1 MKKRVFSLLLA
12 AILVVM
18 TVMPAAAYEV
28 PGQYDET
35 FYATLDSYGALV
47 KGSVVKSYRL
57 GDSRTV
63 TDYGVYD
70 RVVNLTDRSVPAIS
84 DGKVVFTAEDSAD
97 GKFYFQGD
105 TAKPFE
111 TLPWKLAVSYRLNG
125 APIRAEELAGK
136 TGLVEILLDVTP
148 NEKANTYGKNNLV
161 LTAATAFS
169 DDDIT
174 SLEAPGA
181 EVQLVGNLRTVLFM
195 VLPGEEQHFSIRVG
209 ADAFESA
216 GLIFLAV
223 PATLEQLEQVADLR
237 ELKDEAEKDFD
248 DIDLSLAD
256 FLDSFEGMNDSL
268 KATADGLDALNSV
281 RGSMSAG
288 KGGVYTSADAA
299 LSDLDALAAALGGMD
314 QYLDTADS
322 AVSEVKDA
330 LDTAADSML
339 ALRPVVE
346 EGKTLIKQTQGDV
359 AALQALLKDAESLN
373 TPENRGKLTAVT
385 NDLAEVEKRLP
396 GLSRELN
403 DLQRHLLRMEE
414 LSAVKTEELTGAI
427 VLQLNDDGTFRI
439 LEKKSGKD
447 DPNYAKQMTLQEL
460 QENLANAQK
469 VAAAYEQTVKD
480 TIRQKI
486 EEQVKVIAPEKVQ
499 EAVAAQTAAAG
510 RELTAE
516 EIAAITQQVTAQV
529 TEQVKGPV
537 TEAVTKEL
545 TLPVFL
551 LKAGLAKNEEEA
563 AALTAKLRQA
573 QQLAE
578 AHAQELDQLQQGL
591 NVVNATLPLVN
602 RRIREVN
609 DLLYSIAQPTADM
622 LNELKWICN
631 TVTEKKLAEDL
642 SATGDVLTDL
652 LGKLEKHN
660 GDGGALLDDL
670 NDAGGLLSQT
680 GTRLEGLLDGLE
692 ALDAASNAYDPQ
704 LHGALEQVKVLS
716 QDTQAALNGAS
727 QFLGTAERFL
737 KQNGTGLDR
746 ATEQSLSALAGALR
760 QATRGMDSTESARNT
775 KDGLR
780 DLIDEKWNDYTGDL
794 NNLLLI
800 DTNAPAVSMTDS
812 RNPAPGSVQYVM
824 RTQEIRVKEAEEDT
838 AVAAQQKDARS
849 LWQRIADLFVGIW
862 QDFIGLF
869 QKK

>member
-1 MKKRVFSLLLA
+1 MKKRVLSLLLA
-12 AILVVM
+12 VVLVVM
-18 TVMPAAAYEV
+18 AGMPAVAYEV
-28 PGQYDET
+28 PSQYDET
-35 FYATLDSYGALV
+35 FYATLDPYGALV

-57 GDSRTV
+57 GDARTI

-70 RVVNLTDRSVPAIS
+70 QVVNLTDHSVPAIS
-84 DGKVVFTAEDSAD
+84 NGKVVFTAEDSAD

-105 TAKPFE
+105 TTKPFE
-111 TLPWKLAVSYRLNG
+111 TLPWKLAVSYKLNG

-148 NEKANTYGKNNLV
+148 NEKANDYGKNNLV

-209 ADAFESA
+209 TDSFESA

-223 PATLEQLEQVADLR
+223 SATLEQLEQITDLR

-248 DIDLSLAD
+248 DIDLSLSD

-288 KGGVYTSADAA
+288 KGGVYASADAA
-299 LSDLDALAAALGGMD
+299 LSDLDALVAALGGMD

-322 AVSEVKDA
+322 AVTDVKDA
-330 LDTAADSML
+330 LDAAADSML

-346 EGKTLIKQTQGDV
+346 EGKTLIQQTQRDV

-396 GLSRELN
+396 GLIKAIN
-403 DLQRHLLRMEE
+403 DLQRNLLRIDE

-427 VLQLNDDGTFRI
+427 VLQFNDDGTFQI

-447 DPNYAKQMTLQEL
+447 DPNYARQMTLQEL

-469 VAAAYEQTVKD
+469 IAVAYEQAVKD
-480 TIRQKI
+480 TIRQQT
-486 EEQVKVIAPEKVQ
+486 EEQVKTIVPGKVQ
-499 EAVAAQTAAAG
+499 EAVAAQAAAAG

-516 EIAAITQQVTAQV
+516 EINAITEQVTAQV
-529 TEQVKGPV
+529 TEQVTAQV
-537 TEAVTKEL
+537 TAAVTTEL

-551 LKAGLAKNEEEA
+551 IKAGLAKTEQEA
-563 AALTAKLRQA
+563 AAMEKKLRQA
-573 QQLAE
+573 QRLAE
-578 AHAQELDQLQQGL
+578 THAQELDQLQQGL

-602 RRIREVN
+602 SRIDEVN
-609 DLLYSIAQPTADM
+609 DLLYSITQPTADI

-631 TVTEKKLAEDL
+631 TVTHENLADDL
-642 SATGDVLTDL
+642 GAAGGVLTDL

-670 NDAGGLLSQT
+670 NDAGSLLSQAS
-680 GTRLEGLLDGLE
+680 TRLEGLLDGLE
-692 ALDAASNAYDPQ
+692 ALDAASDTYDPQ
-704 LHGALEQVKVLS
+704 LHGALEQMKTLS
-716 QDTQAALNGAS
+716 QDTQAALDGAS
-727 QFLGTAERFL
+727 QFLGTTEDFL

-746 ATEQSLSALAGALR
+746 ATEQSLSALSGALR
-760 QATRGMDSTESARNT
+760 QAARGMGSTESARNT
-775 KDGLR
+775 QNDLH
-780 DLIDEKWNDYTGDL
+780 DLIDEKWNDHTGEI
-794 NNLLLI
+794 NNLLLM
-800 DTNAPAVSMTDS
+800 DANAPAVSMTDS

-824 RTQEIRVKEAEEDT
+824 RTQEIKIKEAEEDA
-838 AVAAQQKDARS
+838 AVTTQQKDTRS

-862 QDFIGLF
+862 QDLIGLF

>member
-1 MKKRVFSLLLA
+1 MKKRVFGLLLA

-18 TVMPAAAYEV
+18 TVMPTAAYEV

-35 FYATLDSYGALV
+35 FYATLDPYGALV

-84 DGKVVFTAEDSAD
+84 DSKVVFTAEDSAD

-209 ADAFESA
+209 TDAFESA

-248 DIDLSLAD
+248 DVDVSLSD

-268 KATADGLDALNSV
+268 KATADGLDAL
-281 RGSMSAG
+281 
-288 KGGVYTSADAA
+288 TAA
-299 LSDLDALAAALGGMD
+299 LDGMD
-314 QYLDTADS
+314 GYLDTADQ
-322 AVSEVKDA
+322 AMTDVKNA
-330 LDTAADSML
+330 LDGISDAML
-339 ALRPVVE
+339 ALRPQITE
-346 EGKTLIKQTQGDV
+346 SRALIQQTQKDV
-359 AALQALLKDAESLN
+359 SSLQELLKDTESLN
-373 TPENRGKLTAVT
+373 TPENRAKLTAVT
-385 NDLAEVEKRLP
+385 DDLAAVEKELP
-396 GLSRELN
+396 GLASRINL
-403 DLQRHLLRMEE
+403 LQRSLLRMDE
-414 LSAVKTEELTGAI
+414 LSTVKTEELTKVI
-427 VLQLNDDGTFRI
+427 VLQFNDDGTFTV
-439 LEKKSGKD
+439 LEKKSPKD
-447 DPNYAKQMTLQEL
+447 DPSYAKQMTLQEL
-460 QENLANAQK
+460 QENLTNAQK
-469 VAAAYEQTVKD
+469 IAAAYEQALKD
-480 TIRQKI
+480 AI
-486 EEQVKVIAPEKVQ
+486 EQQVEAQIKAIAPEKVQ
-499 EAVAAQTAAAG
+499 EAVAAQTAAVG
-510 RELTAE
+510 RELTPE

-537 TEAVTKEL
+537 TEAVKKEL

-551 LKAGLAKNEEEA
+551 VKAKLAKNEEEA
-563 AALTAKLRQA
+563 AALAAKLAQI
-573 QQLAE
+573 QQLVG
-578 AHAQELDQLQQGL
+578 AHAQELGQLQQGL
-591 NVVNATLPLVN
+591 NAVNAALPLVN
-602 RRIREVN
+602 DRIGEVN
-609 DLLYSIAQPTADM
+609 DLLYSVSQPTANM
-622 LNELKWICN
+622 LNELKELCY
-631 TVTEKKLAEDL
+631 TVTDEELAGDLDGVVNVLNELLTKLEHHNGEGTELLNDL
-642 SATGDVLTDL
+642 NNAGDL
-652 LGKLEKHN
+652 LTQ
-660 GDGGALLDDL
+660 A
-670 NDAGGLLSQT
+670 SV
-680 GTRLEGLLDGLE
+680 RLEELLDGLD
-692 ALDAASNAYDPQ
+692 ALTAAADTYDPQ
-704 LHGALEQVKVLS
+704 LHDA
-716 QDTQAALNGAS
+716 
-727 QFLGTAERFL
+727 L
-737 KQNGTGLDR
+737 KQTKALSD
-746 ATEQSLSALAGALR
+746 ATNQSLSAIAAAVR
-760 QATRGMDSTESARNT
+760 QATQGTGSTRSAR
-775 KDGLR
+775 DAQSSLR
-780 DLIDEKWNDYTGDL
+780 DLIDEKWTDYTGDL

-812 RNPAPGSVQYVM
+812 RNPAPETVQYVM

-838 AVAAQQKDARS
+838 AVAAQQKAARS

>member
-1 MKKRVFSLLLA
+1 MKKRVFGLLLA

-18 TVMPAAAYEV
+18 TVMPTAAYEV

-35 FYATLDSYGALV
+35 FYATLDPYGALV

-70 RVVNLTDRSVPAIS
+70 QVVNLTDRSVPAIA

-209 ADAFESA
+209 TDAFESA
-216 GLIFLAV
+216 GLIFLVV

-268 KATADGLDALNSV
+268 KATADGLDAL
-281 RGSMSAG
+281 
-288 KGGVYTSADAA
+288 TAA
-299 LSDLDALAAALGGMD
+299 LDGMD
-314 QYLDTADS
+314 GYLDTADR
-322 AVSEVKDA
+322 AVTDVKNA
-330 LDTAADSML
+330 LDGISDAML
-339 ALRPVVE
+339 ALRPQITE
-346 EGKTLIKQTQGDV
+346 SRALIQQTQKDV
-359 AALQALLKDAESLN
+359 SSLQELLKDTESLN
-373 TPENRGKLTAVT
+373 TPENRAKLTAVT
-385 NDLAEVEKRLP
+385 DDLAAVEKELP
-396 GLSRELN
+396 GLASRINL
-403 DLQRHLLRMEE
+403 LQRSLLRMDE
-414 LSAVKTEELTGAI
+414 LSTVKTEELTKVI
-427 VLQLNDDGTFRI
+427 VLQFNDDGTFTV
-439 LEKKSGKD
+439 LEKKSPKD

-460 QENLANAQK
+460 QENLTNAQK
-469 VAAAYEQTVKD
+469 IAAAYEQALKD
-480 TIRQKI
+480 AI
-486 EEQVKVIAPEKVQ
+486 EQQVEAQIKAIAPEKVQ

-510 RELTAE
+510 RELTPE

-537 TEAVTKEL
+537 TEAVKKEL

-551 LKAGLAKNEEEA
+551 VKAKLAKNEEEA
-563 AALTAKLRQA
+563 AALAAKLAQI
-573 QQLAE
+573 QQLVG
-578 AHAQELDQLQQGL
+578 AHAQELGQLQQGL
-591 NVVNATLPLVN
+591 NAVNAALPLVN
-602 RRIREVN
+602 DRIGEVN
-609 DLLYSIAQPTADM
+609 DLLYSVSQPTANM
-622 LNELKWICN
+622 LNELKELCY
-631 TVTEKKLAEDL
+631 TVTDEELAGDLDGVVNVLNELLTKLEHHNGEGTELLNDL
-642 SATGDVLTDL
+642 NNAGDL
-652 LGKLEKHN
+652 LTQ
-660 GDGGALLDDL
+660 A
-670 NDAGGLLSQT
+670 SV
-680 GTRLEGLLDGLE
+680 RLEELLDGLD
-692 ALDAASNAYDPQ
+692 ALTAAADTYDPQ
-704 LHGALEQVKVLS
+704 LHDA
-716 QDTQAALNGAS
+716 
-727 QFLGTAERFL
+727 L
-737 KQNGTGLDR
+737 KQTKALSD
-746 ATEQSLSALAGALR
+746 ATNQSLSAIAAAVR
-760 QATRGMDSTESARNT
+760 QAAQGTGSTRSAR
-775 KDGLR
+775 DAQSSLR
-780 DLIDEKWNDYTGDL
+780 DLIDEKWTDYTGDL

-812 RNPAPGSVQYVM
+812 RNPAPETVQYVM
-824 RTQEIRVKEAEEDT
+824 RTQEIRVKEADEDT

>member
-1 MKKRVFSLLLA
+1 MKKRVCSLLLA
-12 AILVVM
+12 AVLVVV

-209 ADAFESA
+209 TDSFESA
-216 GLIFLAV
+216 GLIFLVV

-268 KATADGLDALNSV
+268 KATADGLDAL
-281 RGSMSAG
+281 
-288 KGGVYTSADAA
+288 TAA
-299 LSDLDALAAALGGMD
+299 LDGMD
-314 QYLDTADS
+314 GYLDTADH
-322 AVSEVKDA
+322 AVTDVKNA
-330 LDTAADSML
+330 LDGISDAML
-339 ALRPVVE
+339 ALRPQITE
-346 EGKTLIKQTQGDV
+346 SRTLIQQTQKDV
-359 AALQALLKDAESLN
+359 SSLQELLKDAESLN
-373 TPENRGKLTAVT
+373 TPENRAKLTAVT
-385 NDLAEVEKRLP
+385 NDLMEVEKRLP
-396 GLSRELN
+396 GLSREINLV
-403 DLQRHLLRMEE
+403 QRSLLRMDE
-414 LSAVKTEELTGAI
+414 LSTVKTEELTKVI
-427 VLQLNDDGTFRI
+427 VLQLNDDGTFTV
-439 LEKKSGKD
+439 LEKKSPKD

-460 QENLANAQK
+460 QENLTNAQK
-469 VAAAYEQTVKD
+469 IAAAYEQALKD
-480 TIRQKI
+480 TI
-486 EEQVKVIAPEKVQ
+486 EQQVEAQIKAIAPEKVR

-510 RELTAE
+510 RELTPE

-537 TEAVTKEL
+537 TEAVKKEL

-563 AALTAKLRQA
+563 AALAEKLA
-573 QQLAE
+573 QVQRLAG
-578 AHAQELDQLQQGL
+578 AHAQELNQLQQGL
-591 NVVNATLPLVN
+591 NAINAALPLVN
-602 RRIREVN
+602 DRIGEVN
-609 DLLYSIAQPTADM
+609 DLLYSVSQPTANM
-622 LNELKWICN
+622 LNELKEICR
-631 TVTEKKLAEDL
+631 TVTDEELADDL
-642 SATGDVLTDL
+642 GGAVNVLNEL
-652 LGKLEKHN
+652 LVKLEHHN
-660 GDGGALLDDL
+660 GEGAELLSDL
-670 NDAGGLLSQT
+670 NDAGKLLAQT
-680 GTRLEGLLDGLE
+680 SVRLEELLDGLE
-692 ALDAASNAYDPQ
+692 ALTAAADTYDPQ
-704 LHGALEQVKVLS
+704 LHDALKQTGVLS
-716 QDTQAALNGAS
+716 S
-727 QFLGTAERFL
+727 
-737 KQNGTGLDR
+737 
-746 ATEQSLSALAGALR
+746 ATNQSLSAIAAAVR
-760 QATRGMDSTESARNT
+760 QAAQGTGSTRSAR
-775 KDGLR
+775 DAQSSLR
-780 DLIDEKWNDYTGDL
+780 DLIDEKWTDYTGDL

-800 DTNAPAVSMTDS
+800 DANAPAVSMTDS
-812 RNPAPGSVQYVM
+812 RNPAPGTVQYVM